1 MDRKKRGAFVRK
13 FSLPRAFTVKKAA
26 KYLLIVVCMTLFN
39 FALPQRE
46 PLAFAL
52 FYAALCCGLNPF
64 VLAGGYLISSAA
76 ALSLAATLSCAI
88 QAAFLLLVFT
98 LYKSFARKM
107 KIERALYCV
116 LCMLPFV
123 FLYPHT
129 GYALFPL
136 PVLAQK
142 AILAVFLFLL
152 SMLSEGGLH
161 ALLLRAF
168 RCRLTAGELAQIGL
182 MWLMAGL
189 GIYGALGIHAFNLVA
204 AFALL
209 CSVTLLKNAA
219 ALPFA
224 VALSLPL
231 CVRDASLLPL
241 AEYAVYACVALLFI
255 PYGRY
260 VSALGFLAVFL
271 GASYL
276 HGVYSAGVWEIVLA
290 VLSCALPAIAVCCM
304 PEKLWRKAKNSLL
317 FYRERAL
324 PRIAINRNRRA
335 VGEQLYEVSSLFRE
349 IENAFGEREQP
360 DRTGDQICQRLMETM
375 CTACP
380 NRRKCERAH
389 VEDGM
394 QKLIAVGKAKGRVN
408 LIDLPV
414 ELSSHCENSAGLLFT
429 LNKQLAEYN
438 RYIAETESARAGRRL
453 LAEQAHGISEILRR
467 IALEQSE
474 EYSFSEEENVL
485 SAALA
490 NAGILST
497 EIFLYG
503 EDENFTVSITLE
515 SDVNGKDLCAVAG
528 AALHV
533 PLSLAE
539 KIPLTND
546 RACYILKRKANF
558 DAAFG
563 IASRPKDGREA
574 SGDTHS
580 ILKID
585 ERRFLV
591 ALSDGMGS
599 GEEAR
604 SVSDRTLSLFESF
617 YKAKMPSET
626 VLTAVN
632 QLITYSS
639 EETFSCLDLAAVDLD
654 TGCTDVVKI
663 GSPVGFLLSEDEL
676 KLLEGESLPIGMLEA
691 VHPATMRVTMKEN
704 DFLIFMSD
712 GVTSAFGSSSDL
724 CAYLSGLHPLNPQSL
739 AEEILKNAVGRYGER
754 ADDDMTVLTVK
765 LTKSA

>member
-1 MDRKKRGAFVRK
+1 
-13 FSLPRAFTVKKAA
+13 
-26 KYLLIVVCMTLFN
+26 
-39 FALPQRE
+39 
-46 PLAFAL
+46 
-52 FYAALCCGLNPF
+52 
-64 VLAGGYLISSAA
+64 
-76 ALSLAATLSCAI
+76 
-88 QAAFLLLVFT
+88 
-98 LYKSFARKM
+98 
-107 KIERALYCV
+107 
-116 LCMLPFV
+116 
-123 FLYPHT
+123 
-129 GYALFPL
+129 
-136 PVLAQK
+136 
-142 AILAVFLFLL
+142 
-152 SMLSEGGLH
+152 
-161 ALLLRAF
+161 
-168 RCRLTAGELAQIGL
+168 
-182 MWLMAGL
+182 
-189 GIYGALGIHAFNLVA
+189 
-204 AFALL
+204 
-209 CSVTLLKNAA
+209 
-219 ALPFA
+219 
-224 VALSLPL
+224 
-231 CVRDASLLPL
+231 
-241 AEYAVYACVALLFI
+241 
-255 PYGRY
+255 
-260 VSALGFLAVFL
+260 
-271 GASYL
+271 
-276 HGVYSAGVWEIVLA
+276 
-290 VLSCALPAIAVCCM
+290 
-304 PEKLWRKAKNSLL
+304 
-317 FYRERAL
+317 
-324 PRIAINRNRRA
+324 
-335 VGEQLYEVSSLFRE
+335 
-349 IENAFGEREQP
+349 
-360 DRTGDQICQRLMETM
+360 
-375 CTACP
+375 
-380 NRRKCERAH
+380 
-389 VEDGM
+389 M

-408 LIDLPV
+408 LIDLPA
-414 ELSSHCENSAGLLFT
+414 ELSSHCENTAGLLFT
-429 LNKQLAEYN
+429 LNKQLAEYK
-438 RYIAETESARAGRRL
+438 RYIADTEAARAGRRL

-503 EDENFTVSITLE
+503 EDENFTVSVTLE
-515 SDVNGKDLCAVAG
+515 NDVNGKDLCAVAG
-528 AALHV
+528 TALRV

-546 RACYILKRKANF
+546 RACYILKRKANY

-739 AEEILKNAVGRYGER
+739 AEEILKNAVGRYGQR